1 MTVSQEADQAT
12 VLLVE
17 DNPADQD
24 LTRRALNAGGIQCNL
39 RVAADGE
46 EALNYVFRREEYRQ
60 AVAAPRPQLVM
71 LDLNMPKLDGWDVLR
86 EMKASPDLDTIP
98 VIVLTTSR
106 HERDVLRSYKL
117 GCSSYVE
124 KPMDVSAFMC
134 ALQQLLGY
142 WLNLVIFP

>member
-46 EALNYVFRREEYRQ
+46 EALNYVFRREEYSQ
-60 AVAAPRPQLVM
+60 AGAAPRPQLVM
-71 LDLNMPKLDGWDVLR
+71 LDLNMPRVDGWDVLR
-86 EMKASPDLDTIP
+86 RMKAAPDLDTIP
-98 VIVLTTSR
+98 VIVLTTSG
-106 HERDVLRSYKL
+106 HEQDVMSSYKL
-117 GCSSYVE
+117 GCSSYVQ
-124 KPMDVSAFMC
+124 KPMDVSVFMC
-134 ALQQLLGY
+134 ALQQLLDY
-142 WLNLVIFP
+142 WLNLVILP